1 MKKTKRNGR
10 CAGWLLGEA
19 QALFFRKVD
28 DRNRQ
33 EGRPDVL
40 WGWKR
45 DRVEGGKR
53 YPESR
58 TVYFSADL
66 ELERNS
72 FLVIKRAY
80 FYLDSKAKRSEI
92 ESVYRKLSSY
102 TGYSRLVVRAGS
114 GTKYDLENIRRRL
127 KGRPRIN
134 IPGPNIVSESSSYNL
149 SGHAPFAVYVGSG
162 LSAEAGLPVLGEM
175 HKVFDVDKSNGR
187 LVFGAMDTLPEKVV
201 ANPEVAFESF
211 CQFNVDAICVEPS
224 SSYRLLGNLYGK
236 GLVRQ
241 VFTDNLDDIFMK
253 LGVKY
258 TQTRQGIFPDRF
270 EVQFDSKV
278 KSLLVIGVSADRRE
292 VVKQARRWGLKVIV
306 INPVH
311 KVSPRSRNMDYVR
324 AGDIFFKGEAGKILP
339 KIVSHSKFLI

>member
-92 ESVYRKLSSY
+92 ESVYRKLSSSSLGKVSVEVSKLSSY

-149 SGHAPFAVYVGSG
+149 SG
-162 LSAEAGLPVLGEM
+162 
-175 HKVFDVDKSNGR
+175 
-187 LVFGAMDTLPEKVV
+187 
-201 ANPEVAFESF
+201 
-211 CQFNVDAICVEPS
+211 
-224 SSYRLLGNLYGK
+224 
-236 GLVRQ
+236 
-241 VFTDNLDDIFMK
+241 
-253 LGVKY
+253 
-258 TQTRQGIFPDRF
+258 
-270 EVQFDSKV
+270 
-278 KSLLVIGVSADRRE
+278 
-292 VVKQARRWGLKVIV
+292 
-306 INPVH
+306 
-311 KVSPRSRNMDYVR
+311 
-324 AGDIFFKGEAGKILP
+324 
-339 KIVSHSKFLI
+339 